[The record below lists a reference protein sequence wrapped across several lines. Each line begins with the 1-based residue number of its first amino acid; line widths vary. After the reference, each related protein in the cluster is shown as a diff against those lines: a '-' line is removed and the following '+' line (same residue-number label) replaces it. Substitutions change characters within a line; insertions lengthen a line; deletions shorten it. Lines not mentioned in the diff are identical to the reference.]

1 MRFAKIMLGL
11 AVIAAL
17 AGCLDN
23 DAERGL
29 AGAAGGALIADATG
43 GNALTGALIGG
54 AAGVF
59 CDDLNVPGC
68 VNR

>member
-1 MRFAKIMLGL
+1 MRFSKTIL
-11 AVIAAL
+11 AIALVGSL
-17 AGCLDN
+17 AGCLQN
-23 DAERGL
+23 DAERGV
-29 AGAAGGALIADATG
+29 AGAAAGAVISDATG
-43 GNALTGALIGG
+43 GSALTGALIGG

>member
-1 MRFAKIMLGL
+1 MQIVKWVAAA
-11 AVIAAL
+11 AVLSSL
-17 AGCLDN
+17 AGCLQG

-29 AGAAGGALIADATG
+29 AGAATGAVVADATG
-43 GNALTGALIGG
+43 GHALTGALIGG

-68 VNR
+68 K